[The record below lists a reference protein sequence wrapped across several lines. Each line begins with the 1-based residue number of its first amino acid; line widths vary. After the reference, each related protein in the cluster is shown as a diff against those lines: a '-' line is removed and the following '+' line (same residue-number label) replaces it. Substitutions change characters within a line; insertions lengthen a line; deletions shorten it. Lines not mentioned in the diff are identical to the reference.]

1 MTFIDKHR
9 SLTELYTNLLVKKRE
24 YERQEAKGEAK
35 CLHCSQQK
43 SVHISDGRCSLYAT
57 SRQFRNECQPDID
70 RVGRALDL
78 IEELMGL

>member
-1 MTFIDKHR
+1 MIFIDKHR

-24 YERQEAKGEAK
+24 YDRQEAKGDAM
-35 CLHCSQQK
+35 CLHCSRK
-43 SVHISDGRCSLYAT
+43 KVAHLGDGRCSWYAT
-57 SRQFRNECQPDID
+57 SRTFRNESQPDID

>member
-24 YERQEAKGEAK
+24 YERQLDKGEAK
-35 CLHCSQQK
+35 CLHCSRQK
-43 SVHISDGRCSLYAT
+43 SVHLGDGRCSCAAT
-57 SRQFRNECQPDID
+57 SRTFRNESQPDID